1 MRQFFRSHVGLVG
14 LGIGI
19 IAGVGG
25 TYALRQVDLG
35 TATASAPA
43 AASPA
48 NPSKPATPKYQ
59 PPPVTVTIPSVPAD
73 VLALL
78 PRAAGKMVVDQ
89 ALAQWTAKVE
99 QNPLD
104 DAAWAGLGEALM
116 QKARETA
123 DTGYYTHAERAYAK
137 ALMLN
142 PTQVTATAGLA
153 WIYGCRH
160 EFERSVDWANQTLTL
175 DPQNVAAFGLL
186 GDAAVEMGNYDTA
199 FEHYQRM
206 LDLRPDMSSY
216 SRAAHLLYL
225 MGNFRKAAWL
235 MGKAID
241 ASGPFAENTAW
252 CRAQLALMHF
262 GQGNILGAEQMLEE
276 AVARTPNNYQVLAAL
291 GKVKAGRQDF
301 PAAIAYYQKA
311 VAIAPQIESLA
322 ALGDLYRLTGNEAE
336 AEKQYGQVEAI
347 HQIQKANGVR
357 GDSQV
362 ALFYADHDRRPAEAL
377 RMVEEE
383 YKTRKNV
390 YTADALAWCYYKN
403 GRYQE
408 AKTAIRKA
416 LAKHTPEALFL
427 FHAGMIHA
435 RLSDRV
441 NAQLHLYQALSLNPN
456 FSPIHAREAADGLQ
470 ELGSRPPDAPS
481 AAKAQSSGS

>member
-1 MRQFFRSHVGLVG
+1 MGLVG

-19 IAGVGG
+19 VVGVGG
-25 TYALRQVDLG
+25 TYALRQADVG
-35 TATASAPA
+35 TAAAKVPAS
-43 AASPA
+43 ASPA
-48 NPSKPATPKYQ
+48 TLSRPGTPKYQ
-59 PPPVTVTIPSVPAD
+59 PPPVTVTIPSVPAN

-78 PRAAGKMVVDQ
+78 PRGAGRAVADQ
-89 ALAQWTAKVE
+89 ALAQWTGKVE
-99 QNPLD
+99 QSPND
-104 DAAWAGLGEALM
+104 DAAWASLGDALM

-123 DTGYYTHAERAYAK
+123 DTGYYIHAERAYAK
-137 ALMLN
+137 ALTLN
-142 PTQVTATAGLA
+142 AKQVTATAGLA
-153 WIYGCRH
+153 WVYGCRH

-175 DPQNVAAFGLL
+175 DPQNTAAFGLL

-206 LDLRPDMSSY
+206 LDLRPDLSSY
-216 SRAAHLLYL
+216 SRSAHLLYL

-235 MGKAID
+235 MGKAVE
-241 ASGPFAENTAW
+241 ASAPFAENTAW

-262 GQGNILGAEQMLEE
+262 GQGNIVGAEQMLEE
-276 AVARTPNNYQVLAAL
+276 AVAQTPNNYQVLAAL

-301 PAAIAYYQKA
+301 PAAITYYQKA
-311 VAIAPQIESLA
+311 VAVAPQLEVLA

-336 AEKQYGQVEAI
+336 AEKQYAQVEAI

-357 GDSQV
+357 GDSQI
-362 ALFYADHDRRPAEAL
+362 ALFYVDHDRRLAEAL

-390 YTADALAWCYYKN
+390 YTADALAWCHYKN

-408 AKTAIRKA
+408 AKTTIRNA

-427 FHAGMIHA
+427 FHAGMIDA
-435 RLSDRV
+435 RLSDRG
-441 NAQLHLYQALSLNPN
+441 NAQRHLYEALSLNPN
-456 FSPIHAREAADGLQ
+456 FSPIHAGEAAAMLQ
-470 ELGSRPPDAPS
+470 ELGSRPPDASP
-481 AAKAQSSGS
+481 AANPQSSES